1 MDNLQSYFL
10 YYLLIIS
17 TSIIVQFS
25 QLINKTIYKKFSLFI
40 FWSALLF
47 PFLISANRY
56 GIGTDY
62 FDYVALF
69 HELEGYG
76 NIFDAIKE
84 GSYEPGWI
92 ILNFIVKMVFDN
104 YKYVFVLSSFLTLFF
119 LFKAIYSY
127 RDRLYVGIG
136 IFIFM
141 STLYNSSF
149 NITRQILAASI
160 LLYAVKYIE
169 EKKILKYA
177 LLTLFAASFHY
188 SALIFLPIYWVL
200 VSSRNNNWNLLKKI
214 IFSIVTIFIIVLF
227 DFVFGFI
234 TSIEFFSKYSSY
246 QLNVGKTDFNNL
258 IINLPI
264 MIIILMNLKT
274 IKLRNKF
281 IYDLI
286 TLYFIGIVLSF
297 LGYFNNYIGR
307 ATIYFSMSQIL
318 IIPFIIKVQTNK
330 YIKLFYMGL
339 IVLYYI
345 ILFTYNIIIQNGHE
359 TIPYIWR

>member
-1 MDNLQSYFL
+1 MNNLQSYFL
-10 YYLLIIS
+10 YYFLIII
-17 TSIIVQFS
+17 TSLIVQFS
-25 QLINKTIYKKFSLFI
+25 QSITKTNFKKFSSFI

-62 FDYVALF
+62 FEYVALYN
-69 HELEGYG
+69 ELEGYN
-76 NIFDAIKE
+76 NILDAIKK

-92 ILNFIVKMVFDN
+92 ILNLIVKMIFDN
-104 YKYVFVLSSFLTLFF
+104 YKYVFIISSFLTLFF
-119 LFKAIYSY
+119 LFKTLYAY
-127 RDRLYVGIG
+127 RDRLYVGIA

-141 STLYNSSF
+141 CTMFNSSF
-149 NITRQILAASI
+149 NITRQILAATI
-160 LLYAVKYIE
+160 LLYAIKYIE
-169 EKKILKYA
+169 EKNILKYA
-177 LLTLFAASFHY
+177 LLTLLAASFHY
-188 SALIFLPIYWVL
+188 SAVIFLPIYWVL
-200 VSSRNNNWNLLKKI
+200 VSNKNNNWNSLKKI
-214 IFSIVTIFIIVLF
+214 IFSAVTIFIVVTF

-234 TSIEFFSKYSSY
+234 TSIEIFSKYSSY
-246 QLNVGKTDFNNL
+246 QLNVGETDFKN
-258 IINLPI
+258 IIIKLPI
-264 MIIILMNLKT
+264 IIIILINLRI
-274 IKLRNKF
+274 IKLRNRF

-330 YIKLFYMGL
+330 YIKLLYIGL

-359 TIPYIWR
+359 TIPYIWN